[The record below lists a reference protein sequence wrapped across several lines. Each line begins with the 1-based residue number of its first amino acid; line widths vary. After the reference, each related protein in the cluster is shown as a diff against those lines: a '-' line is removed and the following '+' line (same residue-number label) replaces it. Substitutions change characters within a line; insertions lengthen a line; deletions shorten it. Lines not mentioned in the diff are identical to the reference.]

1 MKQFNSLTAFVTHF
15 AKLELAVR
23 HEAEHALGK
32 CAKVI
37 TKTAKSELGYYQP
50 GVGDF
55 QAWSPLAERTLKY
68 HDEMGVGES
77 PELVTGELYA
87 SIEDEQSGP
96 EAVSGTKLEIG
107 KYQEFG
113 TPEMPPRAFMGP
125 AAIRSKAE
133 AETIMGKAVVVGLI
147 GGNALLGHEY

>member
-1 MKQFNSLTAFVTHF
+1 MKSFTSLSAFVTHF
-15 AKLELAVR
+15 VKLEVAVK
-23 HEAEHALGK
+23 HQAEHALHN

-55 QAWSPLAERTLKY
+55 QAWSPLSERTLDY
-68 HDEMGVGES
+68 HDKMGVGES

-87 SIEDEQSGP
+87 SIEDEQHGG

-107 KYQEFG
+107 KFQEFG
-113 TPEMPPRAFMGP
+113 TPEIPPRAFMGP
-125 AAIRSKAE
+125 AAVRSKAE
-133 AETIMGKAVVVGLI
+133 NEKIMAKAVVVGLI
-147 GGNALLGHEY
+147 GGSALLGHEY